1 MKIGLVGAG
10 NVGKAC
16 LLSLVSR
23 GVAGEIVVI
32 DQDHARA
39 IGVVT
44 DLQYGAPLACPV
56 LLRAADYKALDG
68 AVLVLVTAGI
78 NERAGGATDRG
89 DPAGRLK
96 LLARNAEIYRQ
107 IVPQIVAAAPDAVI
121 VVVTDPPDPLAD
133 LARRLAGHNR
143 VVSTGTLL
151 DSLRFRVHLA
161 RRVGVHPMS
170 VEAQVLGEHGTSQVF
185 IWSSARIG
193 GMPIAAALAETAR
206 DESAL
211 REEVE
216 RDVRYANIAI
226 IEGTGASQ
234 LGIGMVAPRIAHAI
248 MEDEKLV
255 VPVGSYQAR
264 YGVTLSLPS
273 VLGRDGVSRVLI
285 PDMNEEERMAMQR
298 SADALQAALE
308 HLGWAAS

>member
-32 DQDHARA
+32 DQDHPRA
-39 IGVVT
+39 VGIVT

-56 LLRAADYKALDG
+56 VLRAADYTALDG
-68 AVLVLVTAGI
+68 AALVLITAGI
-78 NERAGGATDRG
+78 NERAGGATNRD

-96 LLARNAEIYRQ
+96 LLARNAEIYQQ
-107 IVPQIVAAAPDAVI
+107 IVPQIVSAATDAVI

-133 LARRLAGHNR
+133 LARRLARHNR

-206 DESAL
+206 DESTL
-211 REEVE
+211 RDEVE

-234 LGIGMVAPRIAHAI
+234 LGIGMVAARIAHAI
-248 MEDEKLV
+248 VEDEKLV
-255 VPVGSYQAR
+255 VPVGSYQER

-273 VLGRDGVSRVLI
+273 VLGRAGVSRVLI
-285 PDMNEEERMAMQR
+285 PDMNEEERTAMQH
-298 SADALQAALE
+298 SADTLQAAQE
-308 HLGWAAS
+308 RLGWSTH